1 MDSIKELLS
10 EIKNRPELYIGQRS
24 LSLLHA
30 YLNGWLNRD
39 EKSVIDYDLIGKFQ
53 DWVQKKYKITSSQS
67 WARIILFYSTDEI
80 DGLNNFFRLFD
91 EFLEQKGLS

>member
-1 MDSIKELLS
+1 MDSIKELFS